1 MPDKLIVALD
11 VDSRDKA
18 MDLVGRLSAAT
29 RYFKVGLELF
39 SACGPAILD
48 DIKREG
54 CSVFLDLKLMDIPT
68 TVAKA
73 ARVLAGHGVG
83 MINVHASGGHEMMA
97 NTMEAVKEEARTLG
111 VSRPKVIAVT
121 VLTSQDNA
129 ALKAIGVEAD
139 ARTQVLRLAAL
150 AKNSGV
156 DGVVASPEEA
166 SGIRSACGKD
176 FLIVTPGVRP
186 SWAGKDD
193 QKRVATPKEA
203 ISSGADHIVVGRPIT
218 GAPDPLEAARRIL
231 SEIAS

>member
-1 MPDKLIVALD
+1 
-11 VDSRDKA
+11 
-18 MDLVGRLSAAT
+18 
-29 RYFKVGLELF
+29 
-39 SACGPAILD
+39 
-48 DIKREG
+48 
-54 CSVFLDLKLMDIPT
+54 
-68 TVAKA
+68 
-73 ARVLAGHGVG
+73 
-83 MINVHASGGHEMMA
+83 
-97 NTMEAVKEEARTLG
+97 MEAVKEEARTLG